1 MKIIKIILILAVGA
15 ASVFTA
21 VHFTKDYVSEAAAHE
36 KTLAEAILKSQL
48 EAEIKKA
55 EEKAAQEL
63 GEALVTTVVTTLPPE
78 TEPPVTETTPEETTI
93 TTTSPPPPET
103 EISETTEPVE
113 EIITEFTRGNILPAD
128 RTGITVKT
136 MFTLTADEQ
145 NRLTRFL
152 IDYYFLDG
160 EVYVKNEIR
169 PALKEKKQLA
179 NRMEKSAIAALNL
192 VLESVNL
199 SNVSSLMTADY
210 GRLKEEITAIRDSFE
225 RDYADS
231 AKHGS
236 EFESLYNDSLDYL
249 NRLIEAVG
257 RLDKTATEYAQSS
270 NPLLAAVLLANAL
283 EDVIIPEILSV
294 LEQSF
299 DLVETSQDIFLEGTQ
314 GTRLLSR
321 DEVTEVIIN
330 PALALDTGL
339 A

>member
-1 MKIIKIILILAVGA
+1 MKILKILLILAVGA
-15 ASVFTA
+15 ASVFAA
-21 VHFTKDYVSEAAAHE
+21 VHITDEYVSEAAARE
-36 KTLAEAILKSQL
+36 KTLAEAILNSQL

-78 TEPPVTETTPEETTI
+78 TEPPVTETTPEETTV
-93 TTTSPPPPET
+93 TTTAPPPET
-103 EISETTEPVE
+103 EFSETTEPVE
-113 EIITEFTRGNILPAD
+113 EIITEFTRGGILPAD

-145 NRLTRFL
+145 NRLTHFL

-160 EVYVKNEIR
+160 EVYVKNETR
-169 PALKEKKQLA
+169 PELKEKKQLA
-179 NRMEKSAIAALNL
+179 NRMEKSAITALNL
-192 VLESVNL
+192 VLESINL

-210 GRLKEEITAIRDSFE
+210 GRLKDEITVIRDNFE

-231 AKHGS
+231 AKYGS
-236 EFESLYNDSLDYL
+236 EFESLYNDSLNYL
-249 NRLIEAVG
+249 NRLIEAIG
-257 RLDKTATEYAQSS
+257 RLDRTAKEYAQSS
-270 NPLLAAVLLANAL
+270 NPLLAAVLLASAL
-283 EDVIIPEILSV
+283 EDVIIPEILAV

-321 DEVTEVIIN
+321 DEVTEIIIN
-330 PALALDTGL
+330 PALVLDTGL

>member
-1 MKIIKIILILAVGA
+1 MKILKILLILAVGA
-15 ASVFTA
+15 ASVFAA
-21 VHFTKDYVSEAAAHE
+21 VHITDEYVSEAAARE
-36 KTLAEAILKSQL
+36 KTLAEAILNSQL

-63 GEALVTTVVTTLPPE
+63 GEALATTVVTTLPPE
-78 TEPPVTETTPEETTI
+78 TEPPVTETTPEETTV
-93 TTTSPPPPET
+93 TTTAPPPET
-103 EISETTEPVE
+103 EFSETTEPVE
-113 EIITEFTRGNILPAD
+113 EIITEFTRGGILPAD

-136 MFTLTADEQ
+136 MFTLTPDEQ

-160 EVYVKNEIR
+160 EVYVKNETR
-169 PALKEKKQLA
+169 PELKEKKQLA

-192 VLESVNL
+192 VLESINL

-210 GRLKEEITAIRDSFE
+210 GRLKDEITAIRDNFE
-225 RDYADS
+225 RDYSDS

-236 EFESLYNDSLDYL
+236 EFESLYNDSLNYL
-249 NRLIEAVG
+249 NRLIEAIG
-257 RLDKTATEYAQSS
+257 RLDRTAKEYAQSS

-283 EDVIIPEILSV
+283 EDVIIPEILAV

-321 DEVTEVIIN
+321 DEVTEIIIN
-330 PALALDTGL
+330 PALVLDTGL

>member
-136 MFTLTADEQ
+136 MFALTADEQ
-145 NRLTRFL
+145 QRLTRFL
-152 IDYYFLDG
+152 VEHYFLDG
-160 EVYVKNEIR
+160 EIYVKNETR
-169 PALKEKKQLA
+169 PMLKEKKQLA
-179 NRMEKSAIAALNL
+179 KR
-192 VLESVNL
+192 
-199 SNVSSLMTADY
+199 
-210 GRLKEEITAIRDSFE
+210 G
-225 RDYADS
+225 
-231 AKHGS
+231 
-236 EFESLYNDSLDYL
+236 
-249 NRLIEAVG
+249 
-257 RLDKTATEYAQSS
+257 
-270 NPLLAAVLLANAL
+270 
-283 EDVIIPEILSV
+283 
-294 LEQSF
+294 
-299 DLVETSQDIFLEGTQ
+299 
-314 GTRLLSR
+314 
-321 DEVTEVIIN
+321 
-330 PALALDTGL
+330 
-339 A
+339 